1 MISPDSD
8 SDSDSDSS
16 SSISLTTLPWIARPG
31 RELLRLAGPMT
42 VSLLSFSTM
51 TLVSTAFVAQVGSDE
66 LAAVGLGG
74 VVSFAF
80 ICFGIG
86 LMRASKTLV
95 SQAVGAGRRDRIPE
109 LLGSAVMLAIGLGLL
124 ATLLGQITAP
134 MLASVSASPRA
145 GRLAA
150 DYLAIRS
157 LGAVLVLIYAALRES
172 SYGMGDTRSPMR
184 ASLIA
189 NGVNIAL
196 DALLILG
203 LDWGVRGAAVAAICA
218 NTTELAMLAWP
229 KRAQLRE
236 MTWNRRALREVWAQ
250 GMPNGLQFVM
260 EVGAFL
266 ILTVMVAR
274 WSAVDGAAHQ
284 LVLQLINVSFLPA
297 LALGESAAVLVGQA
311 VGAGRDELIKRI
323 GVRAMMLGGAYA
335 LVMLVVYAVLGGVI
349 TGSMTNDPALAS
361 RAHQLLHVGLAFL
374 VADAASA
381 IARGVLRGASDV
393 RYAAVVGILTSWL
406 CTPPLAWLLGD
417 QLGLGVIGGW
427 IGISTEIIAGAVF
440 YWLRVMRGGW
450 RPSAAKARR
459 TMAGTAV

>member
-1 MISPDSD
+1 MISPDTGSG
-8 SDSDSDSS
+8 SS
-16 SSISLTTLPWIARPG
+16 SLHTLPWIARPG
-31 RELLRLAGPMT
+31 RELLRLAWPIT
-42 VSLLSFSTM
+42 VSMVSFSTM
-51 TLVSTAFVAQVGSDE
+51 TLASTAFVAQVGSDE

-80 ICFGIG
+80 VCFGIG

-95 SQAVGAGRRDRIPE
+95 SQAVGASRRDRIPE
-109 LLGSAVMLAIGLGLL
+109 LLGSAVVLAVGFGLL

-134 MLASVSASPRA
+134 ILGSVSASPRA
-145 GRLAA
+145 GQLAA
-150 DYLAIRS
+150 DYLALRS
-157 LGAVLVLIYAALRES
+157 LGAILVLVYASLRES
-172 SYGMGDTRSPMR
+172 SYGVGDTRTPMR
-184 ASLIA
+184 ASLLA
-189 NGVNIAL
+189 NGVNIGL
-196 DALLILG
+196 DAVLILG
-203 LDWGVRGAAVAAICA
+203 LGWGVRGAAVAAICA
-218 NTTELAMLAWP
+218 NATELGMLAWP
-229 KRAQLRE
+229 MRKQLRA

-250 GMPNGLQFVM
+250 GLPNGLQFVM

-266 ILTVMVAR
+266 ILTIMVAK
-274 WSAVDGAAHQ
+274 WSAIDGAAHQ

-323 GVRAMMLGGAYA
+323 AVRAMMLGGAYA
-335 LVMLVVYAVLGGVI
+335 FVMLVIYAALGGVI
-349 TGSMTNDPALAS
+349 TGSMTQDPALAH
-361 RAHQLLHVGLAFL
+361 RAQQLLHVGLAFL
-374 VADAASA
+374 IADAASA

-393 RYAAVVGILTSWL
+393 RYAAIVGILTSWL

-417 QLGLGVIGGW
+417 QAGLGVVGGW
-427 IGISTEIIAGAVF
+427 IGISTEIIAGAAL